1 MGRHVCSLV
10 LGCWGE
16 QLGLVGPW
24 GWAHGA
30 QLRAPQPS
38 RPGQSW
44 GSVHVM
50 DGAYVLLN
58 SYAKAQI
65 PSVMV
70 WGVGLWGPT
79 SDGVMPSKEEH
90 RAGNH
95 SQEEGASSALSS
107 GCGRGEVS
115 VSL

>member
-1 MGRHVCSLV
+1 MGRRVCSLV
-10 LGCWGE
+10 LGCWGK

-24 GWAHGA
+24 GWVHGA

-50 DGAYVLLN
+50 DGAYVLPN
-58 SYAKAQI
+58 SCAEVQI

-70 WGVGLWGPT
+70 WEWAFGGPP
-79 SDGVMPSKEEH
+79 VMGSCPPKRSTKW
-90 RAGNH
+90 RTTARKRVP
-95 SQEEGASSALSS
+95 AAP
-107 GCGRGEVS
+107 
-115 VSL
+115 